1 MQVHAVMECSL
12 VNGPG
17 RRTVVWFQGCKLSCP
32 GCWNEATHSQ
42 YAGVRVSCSELVSQI
57 LQARA
62 QHQVQGTTISGGE
75 PIHQIKSLTECLSVL
90 KRVAPE
96 LSVGLFSGY
105 TERELDHG
113 RFETYT
119 RSDDRSR
126 RDLWKDLR
134 QYVDFAVLGRFNR
147 AQPCSGPLVSSRNQQ
162 LRLFSDRYNQLDFED
177 QAVEVSIGP
186 DGLTQITGF
195 PTLGVIQ

>member
-1 MQVHAVMECSL
+1 MQVHAALACSL

-42 YAGVRVSCSELVSQI
+42 YAGVQVSSCELVSQI
-57 LQARA
+57 LQARD
-62 QHQVQGTTISGGE
+62 QYQIEGVTFSGGE
-75 PIHQIKSLTECLSVL
+75 PIHQIESLTACVSTL
-90 KRVAPE
+90 KRVAPQ
-96 LSVGLFSGY
+96 LSAGLFSGY

-113 RFETYT
+113 RFETYSG
-119 RSDDRSR
+119 SDDRSR

-134 QYVDFAVLGRFNR
+134 QYLDFAVLGRFNR
-147 AQPCSGPLVSSRNQQ
+147 TQPCSDPLVSSRNQ
-162 LRLFSDRYNQLDFED
+162 RLCLLSDRYNQLDFEG

-195 PTLGVIQ
+195 PRLGVIH